1 MPGKAAKVTVSERQ
15 LSILNELRRSKTESA
30 WVVQRAA
37 IIALAWEGRLNE
49 EISAEV
55 GLGRMEVGKWRRR
68 WREAWEALTLL
79 ECSEPRRLRQAI
91 RDTLRDAPRSGGPGK
106 FTATQITQILALA
119 CEPPERSGRPITH
132 WTHVELRAELIKRG
146 IVEDI
151 SVSHVGRYLREAVLQ
166 PHRRKMWINTTEKD
180 PARFQRQ
187 VEEVCQTYQEASGR
201 HAADGTRTVCVDE
214 MTGLQALERN
224 APDKDVRLDEVAKH
238 EFEYTRHGTTTLIGN
253 WDVVQGAMIAETIG
267 PTRTEPD
274 FVAHIQQTVATQPKV
289 PWVFVVDCLNVHWS
303 ATLVE
308 WVAERCEP
316 NRPLGKKRQVGSA
329 QVASHSPGIP
339 VRSKPPNPVRISAQT
354 QFVAEPGRSDLR
366 DRDEE
371 GDASWQLHLGCQPRT
386 QTASVP

>member
-15 LSILNELRRSKTESA
+15 LSILNQLRRSKTEPA

-37 IIALAWEGRLNE
+37 IIVLAWEGLLNE

-55 GLGRMEVGKWRRR
+55 GLGRMEVGKWRSR
-68 WREAWEALTLL
+68 WRDAWEDLTLL
-79 ECSEPRRLRQAI
+79 ECTEPRRLRQAI
-91 RDTLRDAPRSGGPGK
+91 RDTLRDAPRSGCPGK
-106 FTATQITQILALA
+106 FTAEQITQILAVA

-132 WTHVELRAELIKRG
+132 WTNVELRAEVVKRG
-146 IVEDI
+146 IVENI
-151 SVSHVGRYLREAVLQ
+151 SVSQVGLYLREAVLQ

-180 PARFQRQ
+180 PATFQRQ
-187 VEEVCQTYQEASGR
+187 VEEACQTYQEASQR
-201 HAADGTRTVCVDE
+201 HATDGTRTVCVDE

-238 EFEYTRHGTTTLIGN
+238 EFEYMRHGTTTLIGN

-274 FVAHIQQTVATQPKV
+274 FVTHIQQTVATQPEV

-308 WVAERCEP
+308 WVAEHCEP
-316 NRPLGKKRQVGSA
+316 NRPLGKKRQIWST
-329 QVASHSPGIP
+329 QIASHSPGIP
-339 VRSKPPNPVRISAQT
+339 VRSEPPNPVRISAQT

-366 DRDEE
+366 DRDEK
-371 GDASWQLHLGCQPRT
+371 GDASRQLHLGCRPRT
-386 QTASVP
+386 QTESVP

>member
-15 LSILNELRRSKTESA
+15 LSILDELRRSKTEPT

-37 IIALAWEGRLNE
+37 IIASAWEGRLNE
-49 EISAEV
+49 EIAAEV

-68 WREAWEALTLL
+68 WRDAWGDLTRL
-79 ECSEPRRLRQAI
+79 ECAEPRRLRQAI
-91 RDTLRDAPRSGGPGK
+91 RDTLRDAPRSGCPGT
-106 FTATQITQILALA
+106 FTAEQVTQILAVA

-132 WTHVELRAELIKRG
+132 WTNAELRAEVIKRG
-146 IVEDI
+146 IVENI
-151 SVSHVGRYLREAVLQ
+151 SVSRVGAYLREAVLR

-180 PARFQRQ
+180 PATFQRQ
-187 VEEVCQTYQEASGR
+187 VEEVCQTYQEASER
-201 HAADGTRTVCVDE
+201 HATDGTRTVCVDE

-274 FVAHIQQTVATQPKV
+274 FVAHIERTVARQPDV

-316 NRPLGKKRQVGSA
+316 NRPLGKKRQIGSA
-329 QVASHSPGIP
+329 QVASYSPSIP
-339 VRSKPPNPVRISAQT
+339 VRSRPPNPVRVPAQT
-354 QFVAEPGRSDLR
+354 QFLAEPSRNHLR
-366 DRDEE
+366 DCDEE
-371 GDASWQLHLGCQPRT
+371 GDASRQLHLGCRPRR
-386 QTASVP
+386 QTARVP

>member
-15 LSILNELRRSKTESA
+15 LSVLNEWRRSKTEPA

-37 IIALAWEGRLNE
+37 IIALAWDGRLNE

-68 WREAWEALTLL
+68 WRDAWEALTLL
-79 ECSEPRRLRQAI
+79 ECAEPRRLRQAI
-91 RDTLRDAPRSGGPGK
+91 RDTLRDAPRSGSPGT
-106 FTATQITQILALA
+106 FTAEQITQILALA
-119 CEPPERSGRPITH
+119 CEPPERSKRPITH
-132 WTHVELRAELIKRG
+132 WTNAELRAEAIHRG

-151 SVSHVGRYLREAVLQ
+151 SVSQVGKYLREAVLK

-180 PARFQRQ
+180 PATFQRQ
-187 VEEVCQTYQEASGR
+187 VEEVCQTYQEATRR
-201 HAADGTRTVCVDE
+201 HAEDGTRTVSVDE

-224 APDKDVRLDEVAKH
+224 APDKPVRPDDVAKH

-253 WDVVQGAMIAETIG
+253 WDVVQGAMFAETIG

-274 FVAHIQQTVATQPKV
+274 FVAHIQQTVATEPDV

-308 WVAERCEP
+308 WIAELCEP
-316 NRPLGKKRQVGSA
+316 NRPLGKKRRVGSA
-329 QVASHSPGIP
+329 QIASHPPDLP
-339 VRSKPPNPVRISAQT
+339 VRSEPPHPVRLPAQT

-371 GDASWQLHLGCQPRT
+371 GDASRQLHLRCRPRR
-386 QTASVP
+386 QAARLP